1 MLRGVWYS
9 YILRRIDHEL
19 EKDAES
25 VQVAVTQIVLINKV
39 WYAGKGFG
47 LCEDQCVCLVRNL
60 LT

>member
-1 MLRGVWYS
+1 MWYS